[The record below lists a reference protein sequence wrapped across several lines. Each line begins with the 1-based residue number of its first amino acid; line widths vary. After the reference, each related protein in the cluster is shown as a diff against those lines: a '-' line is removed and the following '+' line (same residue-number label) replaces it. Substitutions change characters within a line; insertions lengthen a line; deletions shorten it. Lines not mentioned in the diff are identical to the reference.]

1 MNSQQFI
8 ELLHNPELTDSR
20 SLNMLEDL
28 VRRYPYFQ
36 SGQLLYS
43 FNLFREDDPQYPAQL
58 KKAAAY
64 AGDRRILK
72 ALIGLGQSHAE
83 SPVDS
88 KFPDAETNQEN
99 TGAIAREEL
108 DASPVLP
115 VEPGKGIVVTWEL
128 ASKPVETEFSDRL
141 AVSGTHERMTQ
152 EELLAIVKK
161 RLAEINAEKA
171 QSQTITD
178 EGPDAGSG
186 IRDAGYGMR
195 DSSITPSKQTL
206 IDKFIREEPKISRPK
221 TTFFSPTDSA
231 IRSNLDEEEIV
242 SETLAQLYASQGNI
256 QKAIHIYE
264 KLSLVNQEKSRYF
277 AAQIEKLG
285 S

>member
-8 ELLHNPELTDSR
+8 EYLHHPELTDSR

-43 FNLFREDDPQYPAQL
+43 FNLLREEDPQYPVQL

-72 ALIGLGQSHAE
+72 ALLGLGQSPAE
-83 SPVDS
+83 PPVDS
-88 KFPDAETNQEN
+88 KYPDAEFNPEDSVE
-99 TGAIAREEL
+99 IAREEL

-171 QSQTITD
+171 QNQPVTN
-178 EGPDAGSG
+178 ENPDAESG
-186 IRDAGYGMR
+186 IR

-221 TTFFSPTDSA
+221 TTFFSPSDSA